1 MALKNAHQKNP
12 FKFNQLYSS
21 TREFLVWHLTH
32 ATMTVLMTEENQDLQ
47 MSLKLQYIHVTLNL
61 SIVSVQVRV
70 ATTRV
75 TTATT
80 ARTMVATATD
90 TTRATMATQAMT
102 TLATTIIVMVMD
114 RDTTTTMVSYTIDAN
129 YRNKQCLS
137 APNNNSCTS
146 S

>member
-1 MALKNAHQKNP
+1 
-12 FKFNQLYSS
+12 
-21 TREFLVWHLTH
+21 
-32 ATMTVLMTEENQDLQ
+32 

-90 TTRATMATQAMT
+90 TTRDTMATQAMT